1 MQYFFFFST
10 GRREAVAIPP
20 PLCCIGLTSPV
31 FERVTSPIRAAA
43 DRGIL
48 NIETKCSLV
57 WANGWAPRL
66 VHDGFFW
73 RWLPTRYVFHLIS
86 IPSSPRNPNKRGI
99 GLSPTVKWSGKQ
111 KLVIWDWEMLFRLH
125 VSLTL
130 HQHGRSCSNA
140 CGPAMKIHGNPQG
153 ANELLAR
160 SRITSS
166 D

>member
-1 MQYFFFFST
+1 M
-10 GRREAVAIPP
+10 AIPP

-86 IPSSPRNPNKRGI
+86 LPSSPRNPNKRGI

-111 KLVIWDWEMLFRLH
+111 KARHLELGTALPAAC
-125 VSLTL
+125 LTRSAPTRAIVFECL
-130 HQHGRSCSNA
+130 RSCNE
-140 CGPAMKIHGNPQG
+140 NPRKSAKSQ
-153 ANELLAR
+153 
-160 SRITSS
+160 
-166 D
+166 